1 MLVFIPTSF
10 TSVLSPGHIVKFV
23 PLNNSR
29 LLLDELPHIVLHD
42 HALHLLCRH
51 GLGAKVD
58 VHIFL
63 SCYLFHPI
71 SWQAMEDKSVR
82 RTLLKVQLIK
92 EIILQRI
99 DHPVQALPPIWVLNH
114 HKQTTRCYLLPVHYS
129 SPHLRFPIFYTRHC
143 LHSFHAVKKL
153 FHYFQHVFQL
163 NLNSLCLLDRLS

>member
-51 GLGAKVD
+51 GLGATVD
-58 VHIFL
+58 VNIFL

-99 DHPVQALPPIWVLNH
+99 DHPDFDSYRSIGSSQTNTLSLLSSCCLPT
-114 HKQTTRCYLLPVHYS
+114 QS
-129 SPHLRFPIFYTRHC
+129 
-143 LHSFHAVKKL
+143 
-153 FHYFQHVFQL
+153 
-163 NLNSLCLLDRLS
+163 